1 MSNDIFRSFF
11 LGYDNSI
18 LVSPTMKINCTI
30 AEGKISVGND
40 YNGSGNAGIYL
51 QGVIYNYIL
60 MGN

>member
-1 MSNDIFRSFF
+1 ME
-11 LGYDNSI
+11 
-18 LVSPTMKINCTI
+18 INCTI

-51 QGVIYNYIL
+51 QGVTYNYIL